1 MNSFVPNRSNRRKF
15 FSTAGRS
22 SIGLLL
28 MSSFPMNIFGKNNM
42 NKKLKEVHTHPHA
55 VKRVEKIK

>member
-1 MNSFVPNRSNRRKF
+1 
-15 FSTAGRS
+15 
-22 SIGLLL
+22 

-55 VKRVEKIK
+55 VKRVKKIK